1 MQRVKFEILILTLLT
16 GVTYAL
22 AHTFNGFIFRLFEF
36 SNHISWIYLP
46 AFLRLANVLILG
58 SLFGSAAT
66 AIGVIII
73 CLFGRDTVDVTTLNT
88 AASVIGP
95 LISFQI
101 FKILRG
107 REVYITQLRDLFVL
121 TVIYSFINALT
132 HHLAWA
138 LVEPDQFLS
147 VSQLP
152 IMIVGDLVGAS
163 LGAILFA
170 AIANN
175 AVIMD
180 FVKKRA
186 GK

>member
-1 MQRVKFEILILTLLT
+1 MQRIKFEILIMTLLT

-22 AHTFNGFIFRLFEF
+22 AHAFNGFIFKLLEF

-58 SLFGSAAT
+58 SLFGSVAT

-73 CLFGRDTVDVTTLNT
+73 CFFNNDPVDVTVLNA

-101 FKILRG
+101 FKVLKG
-107 REVYITQLRDLFVL
+107 REVYITELRDLLVL
-121 TVIYSFINALT
+121 TFIYSFINALT

-147 VSQLP
+147 ISQLP

-163 LGAILFA
+163 LGALLFA
-170 AIANN
+170 VIANN
-175 AVIMD
+175 PVVID

-186 GK
+186 DK